1 MSCKD
6 CKLCFDK
13 KESKRDEVHR
23 NSSVPEETK
32 NSPAGQ
38 ADECGGRKRMRILLM
53 GNPNVGKSVFFSR
66 LTGVHALSSNY
77 PGTTVGFTQG
87 LIKHKDICADLID
100 VPGAYT
106 LDPTNEAE
114 EIARR
119 IIEEGADKVILVI
132 DATALE
138 RNLVMSLQVL
148 SYHIPVIVALNMT
161 DEARHKGILLNV
173 ERLEEELGVPIYQ
186 TVATTGRGI
195 SDLVDNLD
203 RARISPIEAM
213 TKEER
218 WQKIGKIIAGV
229 QTVTHRHHTLLD
241 RIEDISAHPVI
252 GVLLGFFV
260 LALSFTLIRFVG
272 EGLINYIFDP
282 IFENLWLPFL
292 EKLSGLF
299 GDGYLRTLLIG
310 KLFDGSIDLE
320 QSMGVLSTGFYVEFG
335 MVLPYII
342 AFYAVLSFLED
353 FGYLPRLAVVF
364 DALLHRFGIHGYAI
378 IPTLL
383 GFGCN
388 VPGIL
393 ATRVLESERER
404 FIAATLISVGVPCVS
419 IQAMLAS
426 TLGGFGMWYVGA
438 VYFIL
443 FIVWLILGRLMHLT
457 LSGYS
462 PELIVEIP
470 PYRLP
475 SFKAWMNKL
484 WFRIK
489 DFFFEATP
497 LVLGGILLVNILD
510 TIGLLEWIGNILA
523 PFFQTVLGLPAATA
537 VPVVMGLFRKD
548 IAMGLL
554 IPLDLTAQQM
564 LVAVIV
570 LSMTFP
576 CIATFVVMW
585 KELGV
590 RRMLQSSALM
600 LSAALI
606 TGAVRNLIL
615 NVL

>member
-6 CKLCFDK
+6 CKLCLEKNDQK
-13 KESKRDEVHR
+13 KDGARR
-23 NSSVPEETK
+23 
-32 NSPAGQ
+32 PAS
-38 ADECGGRKRMRILLM
+38 ALEDVKDHHNDRACDCRKRIRILLM

-87 LIKHKDICADLID
+87 LIKHGDICGDLID

-119 IIEEGADKVILVI
+119 IIGEGADKVILVI

-138 RNLVMSLQVL
+138 RNLVMALQVL
-148 SYHIPVIVALNMT
+148 AYHIPTVAALNMT
-161 DEARHKGILLNV
+161 DEARHKGILLDV
-173 ERLEEELGVPIYQ
+173 KKLEDELGVPIYQ
-186 TVATTGRGI
+186 TVATTGSGI
-195 SDLVDNLD
+195 SALVEGLEK
-203 RARISPIEAM
+203 ARVSPIEPM

-218 WQKIGKIIAGV
+218 WQKIGEIIAGV

-241 RIEDISAHPVI
+241 RIEDISARPVI
-252 GVLLGFFV
+252 GGLMGFLV

-272 EGLINYIFDP
+272 EGLISYIFDP
-282 IFENLWLPFL
+282 IFENFWLPLL

-299 GDGYLRTLLIG
+299 GDGYLRALLIG

-353 FGYLPRLAVVF
+353 FGYLPRRAVVF

-393 ATRVLESERER
+393 ATRVLESKRER

-426 TLGGFGMWYVGA
+426 TLGGFGMRYVGA
-438 VYFIL
+438 VYLIL

-475 SFKAWMNKL
+475 SPKAWMSKL

-489 DFFFEATP
+489 DFFLEATP

-510 TIGLLEWIGNILA
+510 TVGLLEWIGDALA
-523 PFFQTVLGLPAATA
+523 PFFQTVLGLPPATA

-554 IPLDLTAQQM
+554 IPLELTAQQM

-590 RRMLQSSALM
+590 RRMLQSSAIM

-606 TGAVRNLIL
+606 TGAALNLIL
-615 NVL
+615 NAL

>member
-6 CKLCFDK
+6 CKLCFEKNDLP
-13 KESKRDEVHR
+13 SKG
-23 NSSVPEETK
+23 P
-32 NSPAGQ
+32 
-38 ADECGGRKRMRILLM
+38 RMRILLM

-87 LIKHKDICADLID
+87 IIKHDSICADLID

-114 EIARR
+114 EIAKR
-119 IIEEGADKVILVI
+119 IINEGADRVILVI

-138 RNLVMSLQVL
+138 RNLVMALQVL
-148 SYHIPVIVALNMT
+148 AHHIPTIVALNMT

-173 ERLEEELGVPIYQ
+173 DKLQEELGVPIFQ

-195 SDLVDNLD
+195 HELVDGID
-203 RARISPIEAM
+203 TARVSPIEPM
-213 TKEER
+213 DKEER
-218 WQKIGKIIAGV
+218 WEKIGDIIASV
-229 QTVTHRHHTLLD
+229 QTITHRHHTIMD
-241 RIEDISAHPVI
+241 RIEDLSAQPVI
-252 GVLLGFFV
+252 GGLMGLTV
-260 LALSFTLIRFVG
+260 LAISFALIRVAG

-282 IFENLWLPFL
+282 IFEHGWLPLL
-292 EKLSGLF
+292 ERLNAML
-299 GDGYLRTLLIG
+299 GDGHIRSILIG
-310 KLFDGSIDLE
+310 RLFDGSIDLE

-364 DALLHRFGIHGYAI
+364 DALMHRFGIHGYAI

-426 TLGGFGMWYVGA
+426 TLGAFGMRYVAA
-438 VYFIL
+438 VYLIL
-443 FIVWLILGRLMHLT
+443 FVVWLILGRLMHLT
-457 LSGYS
+457 LSGFS

-470 PYRLP
+470 PYRFP
-475 SFKAWMNKL
+475 SLKAWAQKL

-510 TIGLLEWIGNILA
+510 MIGILEWTGHALA
-523 PFFQTVLGLPAATA
+523 PFFDRVLGLPPSTA

-554 IPLDLTAQQM
+554 IPLELTAHQM

-590 RRMLQSSALM
+590 KRMLESSAIM
-600 LSAALI
+600 LSAAVI
-606 TGAVRNLIL
+606 TGAALHF
-615 NVL
+615 VLSAL

>member
-6 CKLCFDK
+6 CNFCLENNKLP
-13 KESKRDEVHR
+13 KESCRE
-23 NSSVPEETK
+23 
-32 NSPAGQ
+32 
-38 ADECGGRKRMRILLM
+38 RILLM

-77 PGTTVGFTQG
+77 PGTTIGFTQG
-87 LIKHKDICADLID
+87 MLRHDKICADLID

-114 EIARR
+114 EIAKR
-119 IIEEGADKVILVI
+119 ILDEGASRIILVI

-138 RNLVMSLQVL
+138 RNLVMALQVL
-148 SYHIPVIVALNMT
+148 SHHIPTVVALNMT
-161 DEARHKGILLNV
+161 DEARHKGILLDV
-173 ERLEEELGVPIYQ
+173 KKLEQELGVPIYQ

-203 RARISPIEAM
+203 KAQISPINPM

-218 WQKIGKIIAGV
+218 WQKIGQIIAAV
-229 QTVTHRHHTLLD
+229 QVVTHRHHTLMD
-241 RIEDISAHPVI
+241 HIEDWSAQPVTGGLI
-252 GVLLGFFV
+252 GFCV
-260 LALSFTLIRFVG
+260 LAVSFTLIRFVG
-272 EGLINYIFDP
+272 EGLIQWIFDP
-282 IFENLWLPFL
+282 LFEKGWLPVL
-292 EKLSGLF
+292 NSLNSLLGESW
-299 GDGYLRTLLIG
+299 LRSVLIG
-310 KLFDGSIDLE
+310 RLFDGTIDLQ
-320 QSMGVLSTGFYVEFG
+320 QSMGVLSTGLYVEFG

-419 IQAMLAS
+419 IQAMLSA
-426 TLGGFGMWYVGA
+426 TLGVFGLRYVAA
-438 VYFIL
+438 VYLVL
-443 FIVWLILGRLMHLT
+443 FIAWMVLGRLMHLT

-470 PYRLP
+470 PYRFP
-475 SFKAWMNKL
+475 SLKAWAQKL

-497 LVLGGILLVNILD
+497 LVLGGILLVNLLD
-510 TIGLLEWIGNILA
+510 MAGILEWLGHALA
-523 PFFQTVLGLPAATA
+523 PFFRVVLGLPSATA

-554 IPLDLTAQQM
+554 IPLNLTAHQM

-590 RRMLQSSALM
+590 KRMLESSALM
-600 LSAALI
+600 LSAAVI
-606 TGAVRNLIL
+606 TGALL
-615 NVL
+615 NMVLSVLR

>member
-1 MSCKD
+1 MSCKN
-6 CKLCFDK
+6 CRLCFEKDK
-13 KESKRDEVHR
+13 EV
-23 NSSVPEETK
+23 P
-32 NSPAGQ
+32 
-38 ADECGGRKRMRILLM
+38 CGSARMRILLM

-77 PGTTVGFTQG
+77 PGTTVGFTEG
-87 LIKHKDICADLID
+87 IIKHGELCADLID

-114 EIARR
+114 EIAKR
-119 IIEEGADKVILVI
+119 IIDEGASKIILVI

-138 RNLVMSLQVL
+138 RNLVMALQVL
-148 SYHIPVIVALNMT
+148 AHHIPTVVALNMT

-173 ERLEEELGVPIYQ
+173 PKLEEELGVPIYQ

-195 SDLVDNLD
+195 SDLVANLD
-203 RARISPIEAM
+203 KARVSAVPEM

-218 WQKIGKIIAGV
+218 WQKIGQIIAAV
-229 QTVTHRHHTLLD
+229 QVVTHRHHTLMD
-241 RIEDISAHPVI
+241 RIEDLSAHPIVGGFI
-252 GVLLGFFV
+252 GLVVLGC
-260 LALSFTLIRFVG
+260 SFALIRVVG
-272 EGLINYIFDP
+272 EGLISYIFDP
-282 IFENLWLPFL
+282 IFSNFWLPML
-292 EKLSGLF
+292 DKLNALL
-299 GDGYLRTLLIG
+299 GDGVARSLLIG
-310 KLFDGSIDLE
+310 KLFDGAIDLE
-320 QSMGVLSTGFYVEFG
+320 QSMGMLSTGFYVEFG

-364 DALLHRFGIHGYAI
+364 DALMHRFGIHGYAI

-393 ATRVLESERER
+393 GTRVLESERER
-404 FIAATLISVGVPCVS
+404 FITATLISVGVPCVS
-419 IQAMLAS
+419 IQAMLSS
-426 TLGGFGMWYVGA
+426 TLGVFGLRYVGA
-438 VYFIL
+438 VYLIL
-443 FIVWLILGRLMHLT
+443 FIVWLVLGRLMHLT

-475 SFKAWMNKL
+475 SFKAWMQKL

-510 TIGLLEWIGNILA
+510 MIGILERVGHALA
-523 PFFQTVLGLPAATA
+523 PFFHTVLGLPASAA

-554 IPLDLTAQQM
+554 IPLELTAHQM

-585 KELGV
+585 KELGMK
-590 RRMLQSSALM
+590 RMLESSAIM
-600 LSAALI
+600 LGAALI
-606 TGAVRNLIL
+606 TGALLNQILNLI
-615 NVL
+615 

>member
-6 CKLCFDK
+6 CKLCLEKNDQK
-13 KESKRDEVHR
+13 KDGARR
-23 NSSVPEETK
+23 
-32 NSPAGQ
+32 PAS
-38 ADECGGRKRMRILLM
+38 ALEDVKDNHNDRACDCRKRIRILLM

-87 LIKHKDICADLID
+87 LIKHGDICGDLID

-119 IIEEGADKVILVI
+119 IIGEGADKVILVI

-138 RNLVMSLQVL
+138 RNLVMALQVL
-148 SYHIPVIVALNMT
+148 AYHIPTVAALNMT
-161 DEARHKGILLNV
+161 DEARHKGILLDV
-173 ERLEEELGVPIYQ
+173 KKLEDELGVPIYQ
-186 TVATTGRGI
+186 TVATTGSGI
-195 SDLVDNLD
+195 SALVEGLEK
-203 RARISPIEAM
+203 ARVSPIEPM

-218 WQKIGKIIAGV
+218 WQKIGEIIAGV

-241 RIEDISAHPVI
+241 RIEDISARPVI
-252 GVLLGFFV
+252 GGLMGFLV

-272 EGLINYIFDP
+272 EGLISYIFDP
-282 IFENLWLPFL
+282 IFENFWLPLL

-299 GDGYLRTLLIG
+299 GDGYLRALLIG
-310 KLFDGSIDLE
+310 KHFDGSIDLE

-393 ATRVLESERER
+393 ATRVLESKRER

-426 TLGGFGMWYVGA
+426 TLGGFGMRYVGA
-438 VYFIL
+438 VYLIL

-475 SFKAWMNKL
+475 SPKAWMSKL

-489 DFFFEATP
+489 DFFLEATP

-510 TIGLLEWIGNILA
+510 TVGLLEWIGDALA
-523 PFFQTVLGLPAATA
+523 PFFQTVLGLPPATA

-554 IPLDLTAQQM
+554 IPLELTAQQM

-590 RRMLQSSALM
+590 RRMLQSSAIM

-606 TGAVRNLIL
+606 TGAALNLIL
-615 NVL
+615 NAL